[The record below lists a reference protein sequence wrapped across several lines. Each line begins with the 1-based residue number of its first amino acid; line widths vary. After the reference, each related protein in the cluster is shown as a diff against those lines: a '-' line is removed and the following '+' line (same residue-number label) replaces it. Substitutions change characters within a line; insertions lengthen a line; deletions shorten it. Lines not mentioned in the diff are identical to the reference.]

1 MKKFFLIAAAAAMV
15 LSSCSKNTV
24 SEDTSD
30 ANAINFGAYSG
41 RATKAGDA
49 FATSTALPENTSF
62 GVYGYSAINNH
73 WAIGDF
79 LANFMENSKVTYNS
93 GNAALSASY
102 SGTETKYWPKTNG
115 IMLSFFAYYPYNASV
130 AYTPITPATS
140 TSSAKGI
147 GSFAFTPATDPAN
160 QVDFMVSD
168 VEPNLTYATAPTLTG
183 STEDGVV
190 ALNFHHTLTQ
200 VNIKA
205 KLDQVVDGLTVTV
218 GDVKFTDI
226 KTTGKLT
233 MGYTAPVYDALGN
246 ITTKS
251 ETTYDWGTTV
261 TGDGSYK
268 IPTASPVQTL
278 NGTAQLIGK
287 TDKYAATI
295 LAMPQTFAGTS
306 AKLEFHYTISDGTNT
321 KDCVAYLDLSKGT
334 DWIMGK
340 NVTYSLTLKLF
351 YDHNDEI
358 ADGKTYTVRFTAS
371 VDNWVNLTETPL
383 TL

>member
-24 SEDTSD
+24 SEDTSE
-30 ANAINFGAYSG
+30 ANAINFGTYSG

-49 FATSTALPENTSF
+49 FATSTALPAGTSF
-62 GVYGYSAINNH
+62 GVYGYSSLNNQ
-73 WAIGDF
+73 WAVGDF
-79 LANFMENSKVTYNS
+79 LANFMKDSKVTYNS
-93 GNAALSASY
+93 GAADVASSY
-102 SGTETKYWPKTNG
+102 TDSETKYWPKTNG
-115 IMLSFFAYYPYNASV
+115 IMLSFFGYYPYGSAT
-130 AYTPITPATS
+130 YTPL
-140 TSSAKGI
+140 TSSPEKGI
-147 GSFAFTPATDPAN
+147 GSFTFTPATDPAS

-168 VEPNLTYATAPTLTG
+168 IEPNLTYATSKALTG

-251 ETTYDWGTTV
+251 KTTYDWGATV